1 MDNSLLITIAVLS
14 LIILSLV
21 FVLFMRVHSVRKQQQ
36 ILTSQLSV
44 VELQVNDLQIQ
55 QSQLSSLLDSF
66 HNSIDLNATEN
77 SQVSRQLEHRIKK
90 IQQEFIELS
99 QHFDRIK
106 QEQPQDKF
114 YLRANKLAAKGAGV
128 EEIMAECELPR
139 AEVEMLLAIHKKVD

>member
-1 MDNSLLITIAVLS
+1 MDNSLLITIAVLA
-14 LIILSLV
+14 LIILSVV
-21 FVLFMRVHSVRKQQQ
+21 FVLFMRVLSLRKQQQ

-44 VELQVNDLQIQ
+44 IELQVNDLQLQ
-55 QSQLSSLLDSF
+55 QSQLSSLLESF
-66 HNSIDLNATEN
+66 HNSIDQNAIEN

-90 IQQEFIELS
+90 VQLELGELS
-99 QHFDRIK
+99 QHFDQIK

>member
-21 FVLFMRVHSVRKQQQ
+21 FALFMRVHSVRKQQQ

-90 IQQEFIELS
+90 NS
-99 QHFDRIK
+99 TGVH
-106 QEQPQDKF
+106 
-114 YLRANKLAAKGAGV
+114 RAFSAFRSN
-128 EEIMAECELPR
+128 
-139 AEVEMLLAIHKKVD
+139 